1 MQLKS
6 WLGAGVLAAAAAFV
20 SAPVSAQCSL
30 VAATIGPANTPEKRV
45 VRPSEASPASP
56 SPVLK
61 RLAALIDLAQNG
73 ARCDRRD
80 CPQR

>member
-6 WLGAGVLAAAAAFV
+6 WLAAGVLAAAAAFV
-20 SAPVSAQCSL
+20 AAPASAQRSL
-30 VAATIGPANTPEKRV
+30 VAATIGPANTPEQLV
-45 VRPSEASPASP
+45 VRPSETPPAKP
-56 SPVLK
+56 IACAQ

>member
-20 SAPVSAQCSL
+20 SAPASAQCSL
-30 VAATIGPANTPEKRV
+30 VAATIGPAKHAGESRRQTERDL
-45 VRPSEASPASP
+45 ASK
-56 SPVLK
+56 PVARAQ

-73 ARCDRRD
+73 AGCDRRD

>member
-20 SAPVSAQCSL
+20 SAPASAQGSL

-45 VRPSEASPASP
+45 VRPSETSPASP
-56 SPVLK
+56 SPCS
-61 RLAALIDLAQNG
+61 ACGGLIDLAQNG
-73 ARCDRRD
+73 ALR
-80 CPQR
+80 